1 MIYFFILAFVTW
13 LVVVAAGIVYQ
24 WIGIRRDAVRY
35 PPPGRLVQVG
45 AQRLHVY
52 ELGQGSPSV
61 ILESGISATSVNWRS
76 VQTGIAGFTRVASY
90 DRAGL
95 GWSDPARTPRT
106 AVQIVEELHEMLH
119 VAGIPPPYILVAH
132 SFGALVV
139 RLYAMRHPGVVVGL
153 VLVDPLRPQEWH
165 PLSAEQRRNLRG
177 GAFLSSWG
185 ALLAR
190 FGVVRFTLA
199 RLASGSSRLPRL
211 VGRAT
216 STGAG
221 LATMERLVG
230 EVRKMPKEL
239 WPAIISHWCHPKSFA
254 SMGGHLAELPAS
266 VASVIETEPLAGV
279 PVTLLTGVTSR
290 TKWGPGDLPGISTET
305 THIVAENSGHWIQ
318 LDEPE
323 LVVNAVRDLVTRV
336 RERERSL
343 R

>member
-1 MIYFFILAFVTW
+1 MIYFLILALVTW

-24 WIGIRRDAVRY
+24 WIGLRRDAARF

-45 AQRLHVY
+45 AHRLHVY
-52 ELGQGSPSV
+52 ELGEGSPAV
-61 ILESGISATSVNWRS
+61 ILESGISATSVNWRR
-76 VQTGIAGFTRVASY
+76 VQDDVAEFTRVLSY

-106 AVQIVEELHEMLH
+106 ACQIFEELHDMLH
-119 VAGIPPPYILVAH
+119 AANIPPPYVLVAH

-139 RLYAMRHPGVVVGL
+139 RLYAMRYPDEVVGI

-165 PLSAEQRRNLRG
+165 PLSAEQRRNLHG

-185 ALLAR
+185 AFLAR

-199 RLASGSSRLPRL
+199 RLARGSSALPRFI
-211 VGRAT
+211 GRAT

-239 WPAIISHWCHPKSFA
+239 WPAIISHWCHPKSFT
-254 SMGGHLAELPAS
+254 SMGRHLAELPAS
-266 VASVIETEPLAGV
+266 VASVIGAEPLEGV
-279 PVTLLTGVTSR
+279 PVIMLTGITSR
-290 TKWGPGDLPGISTET
+290 TKWSPEDLPGISTET
-305 THIVAENSGHWIQ
+305 THIIAGNSGHWIQ

-343 R
+343 P

>member
-1 MIYFFILAFVTW
+1 MINLLILLFVTW

-24 WIGIRRDAVRY
+24 WVGIRRDAVLY
-35 PPPGRLVQVG
+35 PPPGRLVDVG
-45 AQRLHVY
+45 SQRLHIY
-52 ELGQGSPSV
+52 ETGQGSPTV
-61 ILESGISATSVNWRS
+61 ILEAGISATCVNWRS
-76 VQTGIAGFTRVASY
+76 VQNAVAGFTRVVSY

-106 AVQIVEELHEMLH
+106 AERITEELHELLR
-119 VAGIPPPYILVAH
+119 AANIPPPYILVAH

-139 RLYAMRHPGVVVGL
+139 RLYAMRYPEEVAGL

-165 PLSAEQRRNLRG
+165 PLSEEQRRNLRG
-177 GAFLSSWG
+177 GAFLSNWG

-190 FGVVRFTLA
+190 FGVVRFTLS
-199 RLASGSSRLPRL
+199 RLGRGSSALPRF

-254 SMGGHLAELPAS
+254 SMGRHLAELPAS
-266 VASVIETEPLAGV
+266 VASVIDSKPLDGV
-279 PVTLLTGVTSR
+279 PVIMLTGVTSR
-290 TKWGPGDLPGISTET
+290 TKWNAEELPTISNDT
-305 THIVAENSGHWIQ
+305 THIVARNSGHWIQ

-336 RERERSL
+336 QEREQSL
-343 R
+343 P